1 MNYGDNTM
9 LVDEFREEIRIEINA
24 GNIKIETLKKYKQL
38 GIDQDTMYSVLE
50 SFRAEMRLK
59 NDEETEDMIMDNMD
73 FVCGWCS
80 PHMKIYPEFPYKS
93 H

>member
-1 MNYGDNTM
+1 
-9 LVDEFREEIRIEINA
+9 
-24 GNIKIETLKKYKQL
+24 
-38 GIDQDTMYSVLE
+38 MYSVLE

-73 FVCGWCS
+73 FICDWCS

-93 H
+93 Y

>member
-1 MNYGDNTM
+1 M

-50 SFRAEMRLK
+50 SFRA
-59 NDEETEDMIMDNMD
+59 
-73 FVCGWCS
+73 
-80 PHMKIYPEFPYKS
+80 
-93 H
+93 